1 LRYAPDRRPIVL
13 HRWTSAERVAEEREE
28 ALGFEPPDGARRLVA
43 GAVEVVGLEM
53 GWSAH
58 EDGGAI
64 VAWEFA
70 RLLARHQAGATVVRD
85 DDDRRYVLDGWAW
98 RRL

>member
-1 LRYAPDRRPIVL
+1 MRYAPDQRPIVL
-13 HRWTSAERVAEEREE
+13 HRWTSAERVAEERDE
-28 ALGFEPPDGARRLVA
+28 ALEVEPPDGARRFVA

-64 VAWEFA
+64 VAGEVA
-70 RLLARHQAGATVVRD
+70 RLLARHQPGATALRD
-85 DDDRRYVLDGWAW
+85 DDRWYVLDDWAW